1 VKLRIK
7 RIAPLSLALTL
18 GAIYFIAG
26 CFGAALGIMGT
37 MMGGAVVA
45 TTPFGLH
52 VSGLSGLGAIPIF
65 LLTPFISSIGGYISG
80 YLIAWIYNLLARSTR
95 GLVIETEE
103 AGRYDSLF

>member
-18 GAIYFIAG
+18 GSIYFIIG
-26 CFGAALGIMGT
+26 CFAAMLGIVGTVMGS
-37 MMGGAVVA
+37 AVTA
-45 TTPFGLH
+45 TTPFGFH
-52 VSGLSGLGAIPIF
+52 ATGPGALPLF

-80 YLIAWIYNLLARSTR
+80 YLIAWIYNLLARFTR

-103 AGRYDSLF
+103 AGKYDSLF